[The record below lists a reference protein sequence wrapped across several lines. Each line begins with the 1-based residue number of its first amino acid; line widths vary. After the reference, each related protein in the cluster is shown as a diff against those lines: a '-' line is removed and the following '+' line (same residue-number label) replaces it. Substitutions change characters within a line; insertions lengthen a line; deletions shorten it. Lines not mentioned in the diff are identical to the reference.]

1 MAIQLKSI
9 EVARALGFTINET
22 TVTDEDGNTAIEYT
36 IDFTGKSA
44 EEIQLITEYMKY
56 LEYLAKWDGKLPTVV
71 AGESAT
77 IMIPT
82 PSTEEETPSNP

>member
-1 MAIQLKSI
+1 MELKKFCAAMELS
-9 EVARALGFTINET
+9 EDAVQFLKPHWETI
-22 TVTDEDGNTAIEYT
+22 
-36 IDFTGKSA
+36 
-44 EEIQLITEYMKY
+44 
-56 LEYLAKWDGKLPTVV
+56 LEKWDGKLPTVV